1 MKRHV
6 TLLSILLT
14 LVIPKATFA
23 QNQRPWEIYFST
35 LATADDID
43 SEQWQDTY
51 EMLCDLEQHPI
62 DINTATRE
70 QLLQLP
76 FLNEHQ
82 VEDIQAY
89 IYYNREM
96 KTTGEL
102 AMIESI
108 DYTTRCLLTHF
119 IYCGEKQPPAT
130 PNLKNILKY
139 GKNDLTA
146 TASIP
151 FYKRKGDK
159 EGYLRYQYAHSIRYN
174 FTYSNQLRIG
184 VLGTQDAGDLCFG
197 DKV

>member
-14 LVIPKATFA
+14 LIIPKATFA

-102 AMIESI
+102 AMIES
-108 DYTTRCLLTHF
+108 
-119 IYCGEKQPPAT
+119 T
-130 PNLKNILKY
+130 PHAACSRTSSTAAKNKHLPRQ
-139 GKNDLTA
+139 T
-146 TASIP
+146 
-151 FYKRKGDK
+151 
-159 EGYLRYQYAHSIRYN
+159 
-174 FTYSNQLRIG
+174 
-184 VLGTQDAGDLCFG
+184 
-197 DKV
+197 